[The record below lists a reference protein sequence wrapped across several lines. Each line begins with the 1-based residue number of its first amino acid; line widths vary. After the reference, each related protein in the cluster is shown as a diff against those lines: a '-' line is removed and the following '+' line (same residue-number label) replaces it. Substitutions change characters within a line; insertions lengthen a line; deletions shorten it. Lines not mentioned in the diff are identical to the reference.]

1 MSDKTA
7 ARPAPVQRV
16 VIVHGY
22 EAAPDAHWFPW
33 LQNTLEAEGVSV
45 TAVPLPDPDAPA
57 TTAWEN
63 AVGAALGVP
72 DAGTV
77 IVAHSLGAITAL
89 RVLAALPEP
98 WELGGIVLVAGFVE
112 PLKSLPELDHYL
124 STGVDVERLAKSIQ
138 TRIVI
143 RSETDPFVPPAASDH
158 LAKRLNAQLQ
168 VHAEAGHFMAKDGVT
183 KFPAVL
189 DLLRRANERAPLTVR
204 LKPRTAHRACG
215 RTDFRPYSDALSTTA

>member
-1 MSDKTA
+1 MSDKTTA
-7 ARPAPVQRV
+7 GPTHALQRV
-16 VIVHGY
+16 IIVHGY

-45 TAVPLPDPDAPA
+45 TAVPLPDPDAPEA
-57 TTAWEN
+57 TAWEN

-89 RVLAALPEP
+89 RVLAALSEP

-112 PLKSLPELDHYL
+112 PLESLPELDRYL
-124 STGVDVERLAKSIQ
+124 STGVDVERLAKSIRSR
-138 TRIVI
+138 TVI
-143 RSETDPFVPPAASDH
+143 RSETDPFVPPTASDE
-158 LAKRLNAQLQ
+158 LAKRLNAHVQ
-168 VHAEAGHFMAKDGVT
+168 VHPEAGHFMAKDGVT

-189 DLLRRANERAPLTVR
+189 DLLRSR
-204 LKPRTAHRACG
+204 
-215 RTDFRPYSDALSTTA
+215 